1 MNPLAGLA
9 TSLAIASG
17 SVEVPKFPR
26 DEAGEKVTYRYRL
39 DDRRTIWLEERAH
52 AAFDANGRMTQLRGM
67 SADVTERLAADSAL
81 READRAKD
89 RFIATLSHELRN
101 PLAPIRNAAEA
112 LRRGEYEKA
121 VVSLTTVRA
130 ATNATL
136 EQGMAVHQSTV
147 QLEARLAA
155 EIAAGNEAAT
165 RAYGLLKA
173 MKAK

>member
-1 MNPLAGLA
+1 MNTSTCWMAPGWTAAVVAAMTLAGCGAREEPDLKTSA
-9 TSLAIASG
+9 TPAEAASQ
-17 SVEVPKFPR
+17 
-26 DEAGEKVTYRYRL
+26 
-39 DDRRTIWLEERAH
+39 IERAFAGAPEATRH
-52 AAFDANGRMTQLRGM
+52 AAE
-67 SADVTERLAADSAL
+67 V
-81 READRAKD
+81 
-89 RFIATLSHELRN
+89 
-101 PLAPIRNAAEA
+101 AAEA

>member
-1 MNPLAGLA
+1 MNPSTCWMVPGRTAAVLAAMTLAGCGAREEPDLRTA
-9 TSLAIASG
+9 TTPAEAASQM
-17 SVEVPKFPR
+17 
-26 DEAGEKVTYRYRL
+26 
-39 DDRRTIWLEERAH
+39 ERAFAGAPEDTRH
-52 AAFDANGRMTQLRGM
+52 AAG
-67 SADVTERLAADSAL
+67 V
-81 READRAKD
+81 
-89 RFIATLSHELRN
+89 
-101 PLAPIRNAAEA
+101 AAEA

>member
-1 MNPLAGLA
+1 MKISDKTVMLAMALLWAGCGAREEADLK
-9 TSLAIASG
+9 TAST
-17 SVEVPKFPR
+17 PA
-26 DEAGEKVTYRYRL
+26 EAASQ
-39 DDRRTIWLEERAH
+39 IERAFAGAPEETRH
-52 AAFDANGRMTQLRGM
+52 AAG
-67 SADVTERLAADSAL
+67 V
-81 READRAKD
+81 
-89 RFIATLSHELRN
+89 
-101 PLAPIRNAAEA
+101 AAEA

-130 ATNATL
+130 ATNVTL
-136 EQGMAVHQSTV
+136 DQGMAVHNSTL

>member
-1 MNPLAGLA
+1 MRTPICWTAPGMMSVVVAAMTLAGCGAREEPDLRTAA
-9 TSLAIASG
+9 TPA
-17 SVEVPKFPR
+17 
-26 DEAGEKVTYRYRL
+26 EAAGQM
-39 DDRRTIWLEERAH
+39 ERAFAEAPDETKH
-52 AAFDANGRMTQLRGM
+52 AAR
-67 SADVTERLAADSAL
+67 V
-81 READRAKD
+81 
-89 RFIATLSHELRN
+89 
-101 PLAPIRNAAEA
+101 AAEA

>member
-1 MNPLAGLA
+1 MKIPICRTVPGMMSALVAAMTLPGCGAREEPDLKTSA
-9 TSLAIASG
+9 TPAEAASQM
-17 SVEVPKFPR
+17 
-26 DEAGEKVTYRYRL
+26 
-39 DDRRTIWLEERAH
+39 ERAFAGAPEDTRH
-52 AAFDANGRMTQLRGM
+52 AAG
-67 SADVTERLAADSAL
+67 V
-81 READRAKD
+81 
-89 RFIATLSHELRN
+89 
-101 PLAPIRNAAEA
+101 AAEA